1 MGRQRV
7 HIQGAHGNPFRD
19 CRRKA
24 VAVVGIDFWSG
35 CHGMVSMR
43 GVVGD
48 VGNVDEVWK
57 TRLVGARGHEHHHVV
72 F

>member
-1 MGRQRV
+1 
-7 HIQGAHGNPFRD
+7 
-19 CRRKA
+19 